1 MRSLCLWLM
10 LSFGGCQLRVSSNP
24 ALSTPPSPLLS
35 FTSVFFQGIFSCMG
49 DKSALFLSDAISYL
63 AVASY
68 PGGNVCI
75 CMAAKGGLERE
86 S

>member
-1 MRSLCLWLM
+1 MADALAP
-10 LSFGGCQLRVSSNP
+10 GAVSSVSVVT
-24 ALSTPPSPLLS
+24 LLSPLLPPLLLLA

-86 S
+86 R